1 LVATYAPETWHDFF
15 VMVGGAAAALTG
27 LVFVALSINLTT
39 IANDATHRYR
49 AIGTLNGYM
58 AAFALCA
65 FGLVQGQTDQ
75 VLGLGW
81 IAVSFYGLVVY
92 DYGIVKAQGQGRS
105 RAGLLSY
112 RIFIGNGL
120 YVAQAVGATAL
131 ALGFD
136 AGIYLASI
144 ALIASIA
151 YTTTGAWLLLMGV
164 NSPRRTT

>member
-1 LVATYAPETWHDFF
+1 LVTTYTPELWHDFF

-58 AAFALCA
+58 SAFALCA
-65 FGLVQGQTDQ
+65 IGLMQGQNDQ
-75 VLGLGW
+75 ALGLGW
-81 IAVSFYGLVVY
+81 IAVAVYALIVY
-92 DYGIVKAQGQGRS
+92 DYGIVKAQDQGRS
-105 RAGLLSY
+105 RAGLISY
-112 RIFIGNGL
+112 RIFIGNAL
-120 YVAQAVGATAL
+120 YVAQVAGATML
-131 ALGFD
+131 ALGSDF
-136 AGIYLASI
+136 GIYVASI

-164 NSPRRTT
+164 HRPSK

>member
-1 LVATYAPETWHDFF
+1 LPATYTPELWHDFF

-39 IANDATHRYR
+39 IADDATHRYR
-49 AIGTLNGYM
+49 AIGTLNGFM

-65 FGLVQGQTDQ
+65 FGLMQGQSSQ
-75 VLGLGW
+75 ALGLGW
-81 IAVSFYGLVVY
+81 IAVAIYALIVY
-92 DYGIVKAQGQGRS
+92 DYGIAKAQDQGRS
-105 RAGLLSY
+105 RAGLISY

-120 YVAQAVGATAL
+120 YVAQVAGATVL
-131 ALGFD
+131 ALGSDF
-136 AGIYLASI
+136 GIYVAAI

-164 NSPRRTT
+164 HRPSE